1 MSKRKNY
8 SAFVSF
14 MRTDFLW
21 IFQNYFCVALI
32 WHVVINVRT
41 NKLITNLRSSVS
53 ECAFFPFSVSEQPP
67 KTESEERSGVETD
80 SIETGLRKVIRK
92 DRLASP
98 LRVSSPS
105 RSVASSSTGDR
116 TPRAGSVVRENSNL
130 SKTSSGS
137 KTPKD
142 SNSSPES
149 SPLNRGSS
157 IRRGNGSYGTVRKST
172 PTGSLSKAL
181 SPIPIPKAKTSV
193 GGSATWNGRQTRR
206 RASIQTDTFLDPRS
220 TPATCATTPSFS
232 RKSPGRQSLQS
243 RPNLNSSIQYDRNG
257 RRIRTSATG
266 TASLQSSPTKVTNPL
281 LDQILQ
287 KLGDLK
293 DEREMVQKLQGL
305 LRDYQTNSTDDAA
318 NMDFAKMWVDSN
330 GTMTVPQDVQ
340 VSVSP
345 RKDPKPQEGCS
356 RIPVPR
362 TVSYKRPMSVA
373 SDSVW
378 EWFFFF
384 DRVLRIEIYRVTF
397 QC

>member
-1 MSKRKNY
+1 M
-8 SAFVSF
+8 
-14 MRTDFLW
+14 
-21 IFQNYFCVALI
+21 
-32 WHVVINVRT
+32 
-41 NKLITNLRSSVS
+41 
-53 ECAFFPFSVSEQPP
+53 
-67 KTESEERSGVETD
+67 ETD

-116 TPRAGSVVRENSNL
+116 TPRASSVVRENSNL

-149 SPLNRGSS
+149 SPLNRGGS

-220 TPATCATTPSFS
+220 TPVTCATTPSFS

-257 RRIRTSATG
+257 RRIRTATG

-305 LRDYQTNSTDDAA
+305 LRDYQANSADDAA

-378 EWFFFF
+378 EWFSFF